1 MIHYS
6 LHCADAHEFDGW
18 FPSAAAFERQADSG
32 QISCPTCGDT
42 RITRALMAP
51 ALSRKS
57 NSRPDASP
65 PVAPPPV
72 APAPVAP
79 APVAHATPE
88 PSPAPPLAAVPAAP
102 AQPSAAGQV
111 AMLPDALRVALQKL
125 RAEVEK
131 RAEYVGGAFADEARR
146 IHEGDSA
153 ARPIYGEATDAEAQA
168 LAEDGIEVARIPW
181 VPRADS

>member
-6 LHCADAHEFDGW
+6 LHCADGHEFDGW
-18 FPSAAAFERQADSG
+18 FPGAAAFEQQAASG
-32 QISCPTCGDT
+32 HISCPTCGST

-51 ALSRKS
+51 ALPRKA
-57 NSRPDASP
+57 NARAEAPAAPTTAPADTPPAPAPAASP
-65 PVAPPPV
+65 PASPP
-72 APAPVAP
+72 AN
-79 APVAHATPE
+79 
-88 PSPAPPLAAVPAAP
+88 
-102 AQPSAAGQV
+102 QM

-131 RAEYVGGAFADEARR
+131 RADYVGNGFADEARR
-146 IHEGDSA
+146 IHNGEVT
-153 ARPIYGEATDAEAQA
+153 ARPIYGEATESQAEA